1 MTDAQA
7 GNFIVRQRGEQ
18 RAWASQRTELRGE
31 QSEGQSFPEDEMQR
45 GTVRGPERP
54 RGLNTEGNSQRAWAS
69 QRMKRRGEQSEGLS
83 FPEDETQ
90 RGTVRGPE
98 LPRGWNAEDHLK
110 TSDLLIIKEEF
121 ISDWCNN
128 FRWNWRGKPINKT
141 ADSPVW
147 SRNRQGRLHSDLWEK
162 GKAYM
167 CKKKK
172 KKITSLS
179 QLSW

>member
-1 MTDAQA
+1 MDTLETGCGSWVKVRLYDCNKWLTLKQA
-7 GNFIVRQRGEQ
+7 TLLWDNVGNRGPEPPRGLNSEENSQ
-18 RAWASQRTELRGE
+18 RARASQRTKWR
-31 QSEGQSFPEDEMQR
+31 
-45 GTVRGPERP
+45 V
-54 RGLNTEGNSQRAWAS
+54 
-69 QRMKRRGEQSEGLS
+69 EQSEGLS
-83 FPEDETQ
+83 LPEDETQ

-98 LPRGWNAEDHLK
+98 LPRGRNAEDHLK

-172 KKITSLS
+172 KKKLPHYLNWVDSS
-179 QLSW
+179 GARKYR